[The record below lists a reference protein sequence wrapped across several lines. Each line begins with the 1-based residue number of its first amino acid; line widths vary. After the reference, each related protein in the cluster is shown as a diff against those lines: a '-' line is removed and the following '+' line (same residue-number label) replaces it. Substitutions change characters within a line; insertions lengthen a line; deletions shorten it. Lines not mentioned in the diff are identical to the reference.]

1 MTIKD
6 LYEFA
11 KENKFEDYEIEIQ
24 YRDGGGSYYGTDTLQ
39 LEDIEVQDFAKT
51 VVL

>member
-11 KENKFEDYEIEIQ
+11 EKNKCEDYEIEIQ
-24 YRDGGGSYYGTDTLQ
+24 YRDGGGSYYGTDTFQ
-39 LEDIEVQDFAKT
+39 LEDIEVKDFAKT